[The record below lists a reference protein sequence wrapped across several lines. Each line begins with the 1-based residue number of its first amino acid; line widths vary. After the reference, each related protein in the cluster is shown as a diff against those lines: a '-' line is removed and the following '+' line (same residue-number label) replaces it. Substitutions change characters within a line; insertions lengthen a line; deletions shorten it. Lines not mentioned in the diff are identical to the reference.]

1 LLVVIGLHLL
11 GGVLIGRASRA
22 PQAPQAAGPAMVWIG
37 WPDSGPAKTQRAA
50 SPGPRPRIA
59 PAVIAAAP
67 LPLLRAVPTPAPPA
81 NSPNWRLEAERA
93 AAAVITHSV
102 AEQLRD
108 GSMGSMPRS
117 PFKTSSSRPAFP
129 WSREPLGKHFDAD
142 PHTGIVTLRSKHC
155 TLAFFLILPGF
166 GCGLGPLDPEP
177 GRGDLFDPKYQPQP
191 LELPD
196 SLSTAH

>member
-1 LLVVIGLHLL
+1 MAAAVGLHLL
-11 GGVLIGRASRA
+11 AFLLIARALRAPRA
-22 PQAPQAAGPAMVWIG
+22 PQPAGVAMVWIG
-37 WPDSGPAKTQRAA
+37 WPDSGPAKAQRAT

-59 PAVIAAAP
+59 PAVIAAASS
-67 LPLLRAVPTPAPPA
+67 PLLRAVPAPAPPA

-93 AAAVITHSV
+93 AAVVISRSV

-117 PFKTSSSRPAFP
+117 PFRTSSARPAFP

-142 PHTGIVTLRSKHC
+142 PHTGIVTLRSRHC

-166 GCGLGPLDPEP
+166 GCALGPLDPEP

-196 SLSTAH
+196 SLSTVH